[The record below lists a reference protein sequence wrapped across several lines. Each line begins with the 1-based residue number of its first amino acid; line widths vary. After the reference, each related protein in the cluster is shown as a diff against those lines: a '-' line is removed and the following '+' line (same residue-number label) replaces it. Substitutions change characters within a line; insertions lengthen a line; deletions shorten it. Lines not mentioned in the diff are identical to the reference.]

1 MFKGSRNFSECLAPF
16 ALPQKRNIYAVG
28 IFLFYYK
35 LLAPY
40 QKIEM
45 LELPNVL
52 FWGTAKL

>member
-28 IFLFYYK
+28 TFLFHYN

-40 QKIEM
+40 RKIEM
-45 LELPNVL
+45 LELLTVL
-52 FWGTAKL
+52 FWDSEKD